1 MYLSLLLNMRNE
13 YAFIHCLDIE
23 RETIVELQNLA
34 KLSKNEGLT
43 IYQILQDLINNDDK
57 SLDKDYVSIKEFFEF
72 IEKLKI
78 IIEENEQL
86 KIESM

>member
-1 MYLSLLLNMRNE
+1 MRNE
-13 YAFIHCLDIE
+13 YALIHCLDIE
-23 RETIVELQNLA
+23 RETIVELQNLT
-34 KLSKNEGLT
+34 KLSKNEDLT
-43 IYQILQDLINNDDK
+43 ILQDLINNDDK